1 LVCKTGGLLKPIQGA
16 NVSLLLV
23 CPILRAWRF
32 TMDIGSAGA
41 PVLLSAVTALSGLV
55 TGAAAFGVVG
65 LVGAV
70 LLARFIPRQLP
81 RDEG

>member
-1 LVCKTGGLLKPIQGA
+1 
-16 NVSLLLV
+16 
-23 CPILRAWRF
+23 
-32 TMDIGSAGA
+32 MDIGSAGA